1 MKIMLIGFAVFVAL
15 FSAAL
20 ARADGC
26 YICRNDGNAY
36 VKFVGEDTQDK
47 RKKAEACGCNVGG
60 YTGSCYAANLK
71 VLCTVSQARP
81 AREVPVMS
89 LADKLESSY

>member
-1 MKIMLIGFAVFVAL
+1 MKRLFFAAMLFYSGRAL
-15 FSAAL
+15 
-20 ARADGC
+20 ADGC
-26 YICRNDGNAY
+26 YICRNDSNAY
-36 VKFVGEDTQDK
+36 VKFTGDDTQDK

-89 LADKLESSY
+89 LPEDLESKY